1 MERFSSLRFAQLVWL
16 ILITSHQLSR
26 KYVLRISQEVK
37 AGSTSSLAIKHLTV
51 EWLVAYPFH
60 LGHRWDAPSRRLLD
74 SHLVNRLFSPNNNH
88 LPVVYVAV
96 SVASGTNRTRGGDLS
111 LRSFFFFEK
120 WLRAKSFIFSLL
132 PPLRDQLEDDVP
144 LGAKFSRELFIVVP
158 FL

>member
-60 LGHRWDAPSRRLLD
+60 PGHR
-74 SHLVNRLFSPNNNH
+74 
-88 LPVVYVAV
+88 
-96 SVASGTNRTRGGDLS
+96 
-111 LRSFFFFEK
+111 
-120 WLRAKSFIFSLL
+120 
-132 PPLRDQLEDDVP
+132 
-144 LGAKFSRELFIVVP
+144 
-158 FL
+158 